1 MRSALKKSIIFSFC
15 FVVSACA
22 QKEIVLKSTEMFP
35 LRQLEKSVPVTPI
48 KGDLK
53 VLLFVDQRSSKASFG
68 IAKTGMFNLE
78 TPIYMDISAEEY
90 VKNRF
95 ISGLSKRGVDV
106 VSDSNYA
113 IQGNIK
119 KLWVW
124 EYANG
129 LMPEHSNCEIEIE
142 FEIFSNKDKVLR
154 YHGSVSSNATG
165 TDSILDTTDSDGPIL
180 EICMNYIVEKFA
192 QDPQVQMFIKSKLA
206 RISNPIF

>member
-1 MRSALKKSIIFSFC
+1 MKKLIILSFC

-22 QKEIVLKSTEMFP
+22 QKEIVLKSAEMVP
-35 LRQLEKSVPVTPI
+35 LQQLEKSIPLTHI
-48 KGDLK
+48 KGDLE
-53 VLLFVDQRSSKASFG
+53 VLLFADQRSSKATFG
-68 IAKTGMFNLE
+68 IAKTGIFNFE
-78 TPIYMDISAEEY
+78 TSIYMDISAEEY

-106 VSDSNYA
+106 VSDSDYA

-124 EYANG
+124 ENANG
-129 LMPEHSNCEIEIE
+129 LMLEYSNCEIEIE
-142 FEIFSNKDKVLR
+142 FEILSKKDKVLR

-165 TDSILDTTDSDGPIL
+165 TNSILDTTDSDGPIL

-192 QDPQVQMFIKSKLA
+192 QDPQVQMFIKTKLA
-206 RISNPIF
+206 RISNLIF